1 MAGRSTAADYT
12 QLAPPRDVVSLGY
25 GHVSLPP
32 DAPSPAER
40 GRECNLCQQDVD
52 PGAIVR
58 ADQLDA
64 EVVLV
69 VLANNPWWRPE
80 TGICAECAERFVAAH
95 REAKA
100 HYPAFARGG
109 TPILP
114 TPVRLF
120 ADERYSGRGVTIA
133 FLDSGFYAHPDLTRP
148 RDRILRYVD
157 VNDPRAGKADLEK
170 PDESSWHGMMTSV
183 VACGNGWLSG
193 RVYRGVASQARL
205 VLVKVGTARR
215 VVHDDIRRG
224 LEWVMANRKRYGIR
238 IVNVSCGGD
247 YEASYLDDRLS
258 PGRGRGHARGTARV
272 RGRGQPRVPSA
283 ASRDSS
289 GVRAVGAHGGRR
301 STTRTDWSSP
311 ATTCTT
317 RATVPR
323 WTACRSPRSSPPA
336 SGWPPPSCP
345 APPRPRRRS
354 SSRGS
359 GQRATPI
366 SLPLLAQSPG
376 IDPALDAARDLV
388 PPLLRQL
395 VVAKLKDNNV
405 ISGAYKHVDGT
416 SFAAPIVASVAA
428 QMLQAHPQLT
438 PQQAKLILIRTARRL
453 PHVDPDRQGWGVVD
467 ARRAVQAAV
476 EARAAARTRAPS
488 PAAPR

>member
-1 MAGRSTAADYT
+1 MDRG
-12 QLAPPRDVVSLGY
+12 
-25 GHVSLPP
+25 
-32 DAPSPAER
+32 PA
-40 GRECNLCQQDVD
+40 
-52 PGAIVR
+52 VR
-58 ADQLDA
+58 ADDLDPG
-64 EVVLV
+64 VVLV

-80 TGICAECAERFVAAH
+80 AGICAECADRFAAAH
-95 REAKA
+95 RDAKA

-109 TPILP
+109 APILP

-120 ADERYSGRGVTIA
+120 ADERYTGRGVTIA
-133 FLDSGFYAHPDLTRP
+133 FLDSGFFAHPDLTRP

-157 VNDPRAGKADLEK
+157 VNDPRAGRADLEK

-193 RVYRGVASQARL
+193 RLYRGVASQARL

-238 IVNVSCGGD
+238 VVNVSCGGD

-258 PGRGRGHARGTARV
+258 
-272 RGRGQPRVPSA
+272 QA
-283 ASRDSS
+283 ADE
-289 GVRAVGAHGGRR
+289 A
-301 STTRTDWSSP
+301 
-311 ATTCTT
+311 T
-317 RATVPR
+317 RAGLLVCAAAGNLGHLPTHPVI
-323 WTACRSPRSSPPA
+323 PPA
-336 SGWPPPSCP
+336 SAPSVLTVGGLDDKNRLVFTGYDMYHSSYGP
-345 APPRPRRRS
+345 TLDGLQKPEVIAPGIWVAAPILP
-354 SSRGS
+354 G
-359 GQRATPI
+359 TPTAAQAE
-366 SLPLLAQSPG
+366 LLARLGAASDAELALLIAESPG
-376 IDPALDAARDLV
+376 IDPDLDAARGLA
-388 PPLLRQL
+388 PALFRQL
-395 VVAKLKDNNV
+395 VVAKLRDNNV

-476 EARAAARTRAPS
+476 EARAAARGRGPS
-488 PAAPR
+488 AVGPR